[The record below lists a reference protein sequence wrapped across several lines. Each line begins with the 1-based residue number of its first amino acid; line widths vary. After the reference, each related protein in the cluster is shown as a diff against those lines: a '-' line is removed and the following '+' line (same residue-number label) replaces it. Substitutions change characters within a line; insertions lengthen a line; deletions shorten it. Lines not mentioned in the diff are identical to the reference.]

1 MLKDWCVR
9 HDIAAQTREEMIADK
24 TVQERFQRVVD
35 KYNAT
40 LGNHEQVKRFKLVP
54 EVWSTEN
61 QFLTPTLKIKR
72 INVTAFYKATIEELF
87 A

>member
-1 MLKDWCVR
+1 M
-9 HDIAAQTREEMIADK
+9 
-24 TVQERFQRVVD
+24 
-35 KYNAT
+35 
-40 LGNHEQVKRFKLVP
+40 KRFKLVP